1 MNKNA
6 RILVFYI
13 PGQRY
18 IPVFGI
24 SEENYPKSCLAT
36 RKRSPEPGCHFSRE
50 ADEYFN
56 S

>member
-6 RILVFYI
+6 RILIFDV
-13 PGQRY
+13 PDQHY

-24 SEENYPKSCLAT
+24 SGEHYPNSCLAT
-36 RKRSPEPGCHFSRE
+36 RKRSAETGCYFLRE

-56 S
+56 T